1 VERGGE
7 SFFTLHAALI
17 NIVQNAK
24 CAGFNFV
31 CCCPRRKSKLASRL
45 LAASACLA
53 GWLHCMRARTIK
65 VLIWGQKYL
74 LLLLFSLM
82 DLFCYYTM
90 TALAAAADSE
100 LEQLGKL

>member
-1 VERGGE
+1 MCRLQ
-7 SFFTLHAALI
+7 F
-17 NIVQNAK
+17 
-24 CAGFNFV
+24 
-31 CCCPRRKSKLASRL
+31 RL
-45 LAASACLA
+45 LLPEAQKQISQPFASCLCLP
-53 GWLHCMRARTIK
+53 GWPGGCMRARTIK